1 MILHDACNIKFIEK
15 IDQLDE
21 TTPREVVVGATPCE
35 VNPLQSNPASDGGP
49 VVTRYL
55 WVTTFNL
62 LDAID
67 AQVAEW
73 KASYSGSKGLTLEIT
88 YHGKTLRPEAGF
100 EVHRV
105 LGRFH
110 HIESIMQDFGFTGS

>member
-15 IDQLDE
+15 IGQLDE
-21 TTPREVVVGATPCE
+21 TTPREVVLGSVPCE
-35 VNPLQSNPASDGGP
+35 VNPINSEITGGEL
-49 VVTRYL
+49 VVTYYR
-55 WVTTFNL
+55 WVTTFDML
-62 LDAID
+62 TAID
-67 AQVAEW
+67 AQIAEW
-73 KASYSGSKGLTLEIT
+73 KASYSQSLGLNLEIT

-110 HIESIMQDFGFTGS
+110 HIEAVIQDFGFTGS